1 MRISFHGAILG
12 KRFHANF
19 QKTEFHQL
27 KKFPAFKSRN
37 YDPSHTF
44 PHTLVLSER
53 HATDARGK
61 AELFNDY
68 FVSVVT
74 DVNYEIFEP
83 TASQLTGNIK
93 LEISKEML
101 ERELRLI
108 NASKSRGPDNL
119 QPVIFRETSYSLS
132 KSLKLLFDNI
142 IRLAKFPEA
151 WKHGLVSPIY
161 KDGRKSDV
169 TNYRPVTLLS
179 IASKIMGKF
188 ISNIIM
194 NCLLPL
200 VSENQYGF
208 LPRRSVV
215 NQLIRSLSRIYENI
229 GAASDYT
236 CLLLFDFSKA
246 FDTKKH

>member
-1 MRISFHGAILG
+1 MIPVIL
-12 KRFHANF
+12 
-19 QKTEFHQL
+19 
-27 KKFPAFKSRN
+27 
-37 YDPSHTF
+37 SHT
-44 PHTLVLSER
+44 LSCYQ
-53 HATDARGK
+53 RGMPLMLEEK
-61 AELFNDY
+61 RNCLTTT

-151 WKHGLVSPIY
+151 WKHGLVSPI
-161 KDGRKSDV
+161 
-169 TNYRPVTLLS
+169 
-179 IASKIMGKF
+179 
-188 ISNIIM
+188 
-194 NCLLPL
+194 
-200 VSENQYGF
+200 
-208 LPRRSVV
+208 
-215 NQLIRSLSRIYENI
+215 
-229 GAASDYT
+229 
-236 CLLLFDFSKA
+236 
-246 FDTKKH
+246 